1 MKTLKY
7 IALIIGA
14 FALFVFGTNKV
25 IEVNRAAKINE
36 RFAADSEAAVFSAT
50 SKAFTEDT

>member
-1 MKTLKY
+1 MKNLKY

-25 IEVNRAAKINE
+25 IEVNRAAKTGRRPPFGN
-36 RFAADSEAAVFSAT
+36 RS
-50 SKAFTEDT
+50 